1 MLTRDL
7 IRLSAVLFG
16 AAGIVASYG
25 IYQLRAPLPDLSARP
40 LPEWQPELAAE
51 PELLDAPVATLQ
63 ESLARPLFRS
73 SRSPFDPTIPQ
84 QQPEALIAVAE
95 PVYEPP
101 PPDVSQLLVKG
112 IMMEGKK
119 QLALVATAEAPDG
132 VWLGLGAEISGW
144 TIAGLNRE
152 GVTLESGEARA
163 TLKLYVD
170 NP

>member
-16 AAGIVASYG
+16 VAGIVAAYG
-25 IYQLRAPLPDLSARP
+25 VYQLHAALPDLSSRP
-40 LPEWQPELAAE
+40 IPAWQPDLATE
-51 PELLDAPVATLQ
+51 PDLLEKPAATLQ
-63 ESLARPLFRS
+63 QAIARPLFRA
-73 SRSPFDPTIPQ
+73 SRRPFDSAIPQ
-84 QQPEALIAVAE
+84 QQAEAQIAVAE
-95 PVYEPP
+95 AVYEPP
-101 PPDVSQLLVKG
+101 PPDVSLLLVKG

-119 QLALVATAEAPDG
+119 KLALVATADAPNG
-132 VWLGLGAEISGW
+132 VWLGIGAEISGW

-152 GVTLESGEARA
+152 GITLEAGEARA